1 MRRSRRGGQEGPP
14 FLLSLSFDNALGG
27 SLNPPGAGC
36 VCVCRVLF
44 VYANLIR
51 RKVLD
56 ENNIRFQ
63 NSQFGATVRHNSEM
77 VENGTRTYHLEC
89 LGGVG
94 PKWNNMT
101 PNQNILS
108 VWAPWAGNVSIAESQ
123 HGGMSAWRNVSTADE
138 VPVKF
143 VTQQK
148 RELGRAP

>member
-1 MRRSRRGGQEGPP
+1 
-14 FLLSLSFDNALGG
+14 
-27 SLNPPGAGC
+27 
-36 VCVCRVLF
+36 
-44 VYANLIR
+44 
-51 RKVLD
+51 
-56 ENNIRFQ
+56 
-63 NSQFGATVRHNSEM
+63 M